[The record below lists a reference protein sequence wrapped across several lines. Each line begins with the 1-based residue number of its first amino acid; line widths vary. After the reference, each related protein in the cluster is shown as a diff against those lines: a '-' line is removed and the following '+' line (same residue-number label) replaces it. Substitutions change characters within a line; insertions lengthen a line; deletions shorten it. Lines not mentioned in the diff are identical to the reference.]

1 VLPDLPPLKDVVARH
16 GIAPSRALGQHFL
29 FDANI
34 TDKIVAAAGDVQSG
48 PVYEVGPGPGGLTR
62 SLLAAGA
69 RKLVVVEND
78 QRCFTALEELSKAFP
93 GRMRILQ
100 ADAMIVNEAQY
111 APPGTKIVANL
122 PYNISTPLLLKW
134 LKDAKRFASMT
145 LMFQKEVALRLVA
158 TPSTAD
164 YGRLSIITQWLCE
177 AKRLFDV
184 EPGSFVPPP
193 KVTSSVVQL
202 VLRAQPLAPARWE
215 HLEKVVAA
223 AFGQR
228 RKMLRVALKTLNV
241 NEVQMIAAAG
251 LNGLARGEGLTVTDF
266 CALSRAYQS
275 QVGGKF

>member
-1 VLPDLPPLKDVVARH
+1 VLPNLPPLKEVVARH

-29 FDANI
+29 FDTNI
-34 TDKIVAAAGDVQSG
+34 TDKIVAAAGDVQTG
-48 PVYEVGPGPGGLTR
+48 AIYEVGPGPGGLTR
-62 SLLAAGA
+62 SLLNAGA

-78 QRCFTALEELSKAFP
+78 QRCFAALEELSKAFP

-100 ADAMIVNEAQY
+100 ADATIVNEAQY
-111 APPGTKIVANL
+111 APVGTKIVANL

-134 LKDAKRFASMT
+134 LKDAKRYASMT

-158 TPSTAD
+158 APSTGD
-164 YGRLSIITQWLCE
+164 YGRLSVMTQWLCE

-184 EPGSFVPPP
+184 EPGSFVPAP

-202 VLRAQPLAPARWE
+202 TPRAEPLAPARRE

-228 RKMLRVALKTLNV
+228 RKMLRVALKTLNT
-241 NEVQMIAAAG
+241 NADQMLAAAG
-251 LNGLARGEGLTVTDF
+251 VNPQARGEELTVEQF
-266 CALSRAYQS
+266 CALALAYQKFA
-275 QVGGKF
+275 GGRF

>member
-1 VLPDLPPLKDVVARH
+1 MLPNLPTLKDVVARH
-16 GIAPSRALGQHFL
+16 SIAPARALGQHFL
-29 FDANI
+29 FDTNI
-34 TDKIVAAAGDVQSG
+34 TDKIAAAAGDVQSG
-48 PVYEVGPGPGGLTR
+48 AVYEVGPGPGGLTR
-62 SLLAAGA
+62 SLLDAGA
-69 RKLVVVEND
+69 RKLIVVEND
-78 QRCFTALEELSKAFP
+78 QRCFAALEELSKAVP

-111 APPGTKIVANL
+111 APVGTKIVANL

-134 LKDAKRFASMT
+134 LKDAKRYASMT

-164 YGRLSIITQWLCE
+164 YGRLSIMTQWLCDT
-177 AKRLFDV
+177 KRLFDV
-184 EPGSFVPPP
+184 EAGSFVPPP

-202 VLRAQPLAPARWE
+202 VPRAQPLAPARWD

-241 NEVQMIAAAG
+241 NSDQMISMAG
-251 LNGLARGEGLTVTDF
+251 VNGQARGEELTVEQF
-266 CALSRAYQS
+266 CALAGAYQALA
-275 QVGGKF
+275 GGRF

>member
-1 VLPDLPPLKDVVARH
+1 MLPNLPPLKDIVARH

-29 FDANI
+29 FDQNI
-34 TDKIVAAAGDVQSG
+34 TDKIAAAAGEVESG

-69 RKLVVVEND
+69 RKLVVVESD
-78 QRCFTALEELSKAFP
+78 QRCFTALEELSKVFP

-100 ADAMIVNEAQY
+100 ADAILVNEAQY

-158 TPSTAD
+158 QPSTAD
-164 YGRLSIITQWLCE
+164 YGRLSVMTQWLCDM
-177 AKRLFDV
+177 KRLFDV
-184 EPGSFVPPP
+184 EAGSFVPPP

-202 VLRAQPLAPARWE
+202 IPRAQPVAPARWE

-228 RKMLRVALKTLNV
+228 RKMLRVALKTLSV
-241 NEVQMIAAAG
+241 NEMQMIAAAG
-251 LNGLARGEGLTVTDF
+251 VNGQARGEELSVAEF

-275 QVGGKF
+275 QVGGRF

>member
-1 VLPDLPPLKDVVARH
+1 VLPDLPPLKEVVARH

-34 TDKIVAAAGDVQSG
+34 TDKIVAVAGDVQSG

-202 VLRAQPLAPARWE
+202 VPRAQPLAPARWE

-251 LNGLARGEGLTVTDF
+251 LNGQARGEELTVTDF

>member
-202 VLRAQPLAPARWE
+202 VPRAQPLAPARWE